1 MGTGG
6 LNLFFKRHIISDWS
20 RSPAGSLQAWLPCVP
35 AVTIAL
41 QPLTRCPSDPAGG
54 ARPWFIVGD
63 DVNGFYCSQAFLWN
77 DCATVRWFM
86 PTSLYILILSKHG
99 FSSSQCTMHCM
110 STIYIHAIFL
120 AAKAAP
126 ISRNL
131 SELRL
136 QILFTVYVFCFAI
149 SSFVVFVS
157 IQSWSWRARSRAGTL
172 ESLMWPISEAWQRKG
187 YIRGN
192 MSQSN
197 KSIHQS
203 QWEPSN
209 QTGLHIK
216 KSLAILGWCC
226 WYVPGLWSVISLII
240 SITSTSATCSHL
252 QLPHASSARL
262 FSILQHW
269 RSSLIGSIAGET
281 LLIGRQP
288 RCQFPPSGNVR
299 QGSWSENE
307 LDSPQI
313 DLGNIQTV

>member
-149 SSFVVFVS
+149 SSFVVFIS
-157 IQSWSWRARSRAGTL
+157 IQTDHGVLGPELEHWSHSCDQLAKPGKEKVTFVETCL
-172 ESLMWPISEAWQRKG
+172 
-187 YIRGN
+187 
-192 MSQSN
+192 
-197 KSIHQS
+197 
-203 QWEPSN
+203 N
-209 QTGLHIK
+209 QTNQSINHNENHQIK
-216 KSLAILGWCC
+216 LDFISKS
-226 WYVPGLWSVISLII
+226 
-240 SITSTSATCSHL
+240 
-252 QLPHASSARL
+252 R
-262 FSILQHW
+262 
-269 RSSLIGSIAGET
+269 
-281 LLIGRQP
+281 
-288 RCQFPPSGNVR
+288 
-299 QGSWSENE
+299 
-307 LDSPQI
+307 
-313 DLGNIQTV
+313 